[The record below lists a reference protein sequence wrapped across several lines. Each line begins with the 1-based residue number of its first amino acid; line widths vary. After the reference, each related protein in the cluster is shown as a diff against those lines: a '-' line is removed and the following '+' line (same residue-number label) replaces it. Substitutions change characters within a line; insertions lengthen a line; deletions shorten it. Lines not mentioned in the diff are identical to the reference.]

1 MRYRLATLAAAL
13 VVAAPALAQ
22 EAGPQA
28 PEAIVIDAEAI
39 EGVTG
44 LEVTARGD
52 AEIRR
57 GDFSI
62 FGDLLRY
69 NREFGRVEAQGGVR
83 LQSGADRFFG
93 SQLQYSTLDDTGVLE
108 EPGFLLQRDR
118 LARGAA
124 ERLEI
129 LGRNR
134 YRMANATFTTCRPGQ
149 DDWRL
154 EAAVLDLDY
163 EREEGYAESPRLRF
177 FGVPILGA
185 PFASFPLENRR
196 KSGLLTP
203 YYAQTTTRGLEFGI
217 PYYWN
222 IAPERDLTLTPV
234 YMGKRG
240 LQLKNH
246 LRYLDRRHAGE
257 LKLEYLP
264 DDRDFGEARTGL
276 SLQHA
281 HRFGH
286 SLNAHL
292 DYNTVSDD
300 RYFVDLASQVK
311 QVSLTNLPQD
321 GVLTYSGS
329 LGRAPYSLQARVQ
342 RFQTLQDPL
351 APIVPPYH
359 RVPQLS
365 FSTAFNELGGLLD
378 SALPLEYAR
387 FTHPTLVEGSRV
399 SFSPT
404 LAAPFVFPSWHLTPR
419 AGVRYAS
426 YSLGP
431 LAASRSP
438 ELSVP
443 WFSLDSGVNF
453 ERDARWFGESLTQT
467 LEPRLFYVYAP
478 YREQSHIPLFD
489 TALADFNYPQLF
501 TENRFVGGDRFGDAD
516 QATLALTSR
525 FLQANGQEAFRATV
539 GQRYYFQDE
548 RVRLTPGSPLRES
561 AESDMLAAVG
571 GRLFRNWTFD
581 AATQYDRLAQRPER
595 YSMSM
600 RYTPEIAKVLNA
612 SYRYNRGENIRQI
625 DLSGQWPI
633 TAGWYAVGR
642 YNYSL
647 LDRRLLEG
655 LAGVEYNAGCWV
667 FRGVVQR
674 IQAAAEVSST
684 AVVFQLEFNGV
695 GQIGTDQAVELLK
708 RNVPGYSVTNPA
720 DPRLAP
726 PGAGARLPFEQVY

>member
-13 VVAAPALAQ
+13 VVAAPAAAQ
-22 EAGPQA
+22 DADSQA
-28 PEAIVIDAEAI
+28 PGASVIDAEVI
-39 EGVTG
+39 EGVAD
-44 LEVTARGD
+44 LELTARGD

-57 GDFSI
+57 GDLSI

-69 NREFGRVEAQGGVR
+69 NREFGRAEAQGGVR

-93 SQLQYSTLDDTGVLE
+93 SRLQYNTLDDTGVLE

-118 LARGAA
+118 LARGSAD
-124 ERLEI
+124 RLEI
-129 LGRNR
+129 LGRSR
-134 YRMANATFTTCRPGQ
+134 YRMSNATFTTCRPGQ

-154 EAAVLDLDY
+154 EAESLELDY
-163 EREEGYAESPRLRF
+163 EAEEGYADSPRLRF

-203 YYAQTTTRGLEFGI
+203 YYAQTTTRGLEFGV

-240 LQLKNH
+240 LQLKNQ
-246 LRYLDRRHAGE
+246 LRYLDRRYAGE
-257 LKLEYLP
+257 LRLEHLP
-264 DDRDFGEARTGL
+264 DDRELGDSRTGV

-281 HRFGH
+281 HSFGRR
-286 SLNAHL
+286 LNASL
-292 DYNTVSDD
+292 DYNKVSDD

-329 LGRAPYSLQARVQ
+329 LGSAPYSVQARVQ

-365 FSTAFNELGGLLD
+365 FGTAFNGLGGLLD
-378 SALPLEYAR
+378 ATLPLEYAR
-387 FTHPTLVEGSRV
+387 FEHRTLMEGSRV
-399 SFSPT
+399 AFSPT
-404 LAAPFVFPSWHLTPR
+404 LAAPFLFPSWYLTPR
-419 AGVRYAS
+419 AGVRHTAYR
-426 YSLGP
+426 LDP
-431 LAASRSP
+431 LAGERSP
-438 ELSVP
+438 ALSVP

-501 TENRFVGGDRFGDAD
+501 TENRFVGGDRFGDAN

-525 FLQANGQEAFRATV
+525 FLHANGQEAFRATIA
-539 GQRYYFQDE
+539 QRYYFENE
-548 RVRLTPGSPLRES
+548 RVGLTPASPLRS
-561 AESDMLAAVG
+561 STESDVLAAIG
-571 GRLFRNWTFD
+571 ESL
-581 AATQYDRLAQRPER
+581 
-595 YSMSM
+595 
-600 RYTPEIAKVLNA
+600 KVA
-612 SYRYNRGENIRQI
+612 
-625 DLSGQWPI
+625 
-633 TAGWYAVGR
+633 
-642 YNYSL
+642 
-647 LDRRLLEG
+647 
-655 LAGVEYNAGCWV
+655 
-667 FRGVVQR
+667 
-674 IQAAAEVSST
+674 
-684 AVVFQLEFNGV
+684 
-695 GQIGTDQAVELLK
+695 
-708 RNVPGYSVTNPA
+708 
-720 DPRLAP
+720 
-726 PGAGARLPFEQVY
+726 